1 VTEHQPHFAFVGVP
15 IMVEQQAAL
24 REVAEARGIIAPGQT
39 SELFRGRARG
49 VPDLLYEVVA
59 DFLEANTEELDK
71 ITTARERAERAE
83 LASYSLSCQPNGP
96 NSRSAQAGQNIRTL
110 VSRSSSSSSPAR

>member
-1 VTEHQPHFAFVGVP
+1 VRTRSLRPWGGRAGVTEHQPHFAFVDVP

-71 ITTARERAERAE
+71 ITTARECAERALVQPE
-83 LASYSLSCQPNGP
+83 LERH
-96 NSRSAQAGQNIRTL
+96 RSVPELNRATE
-110 VSRSSSSSSPAR
+110 P